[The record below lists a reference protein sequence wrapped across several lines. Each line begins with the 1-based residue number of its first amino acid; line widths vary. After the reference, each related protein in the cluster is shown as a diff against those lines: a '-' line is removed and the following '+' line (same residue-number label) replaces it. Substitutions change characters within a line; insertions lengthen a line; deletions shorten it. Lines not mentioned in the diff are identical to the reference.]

1 VIFAAVMALKAY
13 SNFQQSALFSRA
25 LIAFAA
31 MSNDEG
37 WDRERE
43 KTGVPSKND
52 IPTWYRRP
60 WSEKM
65 VICLSYPALPIRK
78 RMSALMKSWR
88 STQMEKPRSLPDMI
102 AVCDIITQEK
112 KTENNEIC
120 DPKEVGIGI
129 ERKRSGG

>member
-65 VICLSYPALPIRK
+65 VICLSYPALP
-78 RMSALMKSWR
+78 
-88 STQMEKPRSLPDMI
+88 DMI